1 MGTDLTTAIRQVG
14 LALQDPV
21 NGLQLLRRAGVA
33 FDDSQKSL
41 IKTLNEVGRT
51 ADAQKVILGE
61 LEKRFAGSA
70 QAARNTL
77 GGALVGL
84 KNTFS
89 DLFEGTKESTSGAVE
104 AINSLNETLSDPK
117 LKSAID
123 SIITSFAN
131 GAKHVGEFAGGVRV
145 LAENFA
151 ALRNGAAAGDVVRL
165 EDELAL
171 LESMRK
177 SQRGIDRFRFFGKD
191 GLVEFYNNQ
200 ELDAAIKAV
209 KERIAEAMQSLAAT
223 PTRPGAATGK
233 PEIIPAV
240 SQLEEIKIAV
250 RKITDENADALRE
263 LEEETRTSTER
274 VSAAYSRLKAALQ
287 TLLDEGKIT
296 REQFNERLQAGIT
309 DTLGLEEIDLNE
321 IRAKYTSLKKS
332 TTEVGEFMKGVWRGV
347 GNSIRQTLSDAIYEW
362 NLSWKSLL
370 DIVRRALADILSA
383 IITSGIAKALK
394 SQLSSSG
401 GSSGSGSGL
410 ASFIAGIGGALF
422 GAASGG
428 RMDGLRWVGEDG
440 PELAAGSG
448 YIYNKR
454 QMAFAGMGGASINY
468 APTFN
473 LNIQSNGDKE
483 TEQRMAAFVDR
494 RISQSQAEFA
504 RTLHRSGVEV
514 RG

>member
-41 IKTLNEVGRT
+41 IKSLVETGQLT
-51 ADAQKVILGE
+51 KAQNVILGE
-61 LEKRFAGSA
+61 LEKRFKGSA
-70 QAARNTL
+70 AAARNTL
-77 GGALVGL
+77 GGALTGL
-84 KNTFS
+84 KNQFG
-89 DLFEGTKESTSGAVE
+89 DLFEGSSESSKKAAD
-104 AINSLNETLSDPK
+104 AINEITKALQDPELKKGIDALIEGSAKIAANFIKAAVAQGRTLKEGLGIGD
-117 LKSAID
+117 
-123 SIITSFAN
+123 FAN
-131 GAKHVGEFAGGVRV
+131 QFTRGGGPRRGG
-145 LAENFA
+145 
-151 ALRNGAAAGDVVRL
+151 LRGSTAP
-165 EDELAL
+165 E
-171 LESMRK
+171 
-177 SQRGIDRFRFFGKD
+177 
-191 GLVEFYNNQ
+191 
-200 ELDAAIKAV
+200 
-209 KERIAEAMQSLAAT
+209 AEAFVQ
-223 PTRPGAATGK
+223 P
-233 PEIIPAV
+233 I
-240 SQLEEIKIAV
+240 EEVTVTV
-250 RKITDENADALRE
+250 RKIVDQNADALRD

-296 REQFNERLQAGIT
+296 KDQFNERLQAGIT
-309 DTLGLEEIDLNE
+309 DTLGLQEIDLNE

-401 GSSGSGSGL
+401 GSSGSGSGW